1 MNRVKVWAY
10 SVIVAAVAVAA
21 LRSELLARRAEA
33 IALAD
38 ARLGAAAAQVTG
50 TTRAL
55 SREASAAAALAA
67 RDEHL
72 VQPLHPREPP
82 RPATKILPRKRGRD
96 VPPDPP
102 TADEET
108 REAALRDAARA
119 ALAGAE
125 KASGFALPDGT
136 VITAANREWL
146 ARKGE
151 PTVAEGEAMGL
162 LRGAIAGK
170 SQRGWVRLNGAVFY
184 AAAAPAGEGA
194 GLVVLAPLDEAWVKA
209 AGAATGAEVTLAAP
223 DVKPL
228 STLRGDAAQP
238 FAAFAPGAA
247 AAADVGRLGPASL
260 AVGPVRIPKLPQPWG
275 TPPAY
280 RARAVA
286 LEGLKGGQVVLA
298 VSTAAPLG
306 ALAASHWLALAIV
319 AGLLLLGVV
328 VGFLVRGAEGTSEL
342 PEKLLA
348 AAARIERGD
357 FAARAPALAG
367 RLGTISSALNKAA
380 ELAGPIAASLTAP
393 EPSFARV
400 LPLEAPQAPAPAPEP
415 AAPLVPEPPLAEAVP
430 AAALLQAA
438 ARTAAPGTVEVDEET
453 HWQQVFQDFLR
464 TRAACGEATEGLTYE
479 RFRLKLE
486 GNKAALVAKYAC
498 KSVKFQVYVK
508 DGKAALKATPVR

>member
-1 MNRVKVWAY
+1 
-10 SVIVAAVAVAA
+10 
-21 LRSELLARRAEA
+21 
-33 IALAD
+33 
-38 ARLGAAAAQVTG
+38 
-50 TTRAL
+50 
-55 SREASAAAALAA
+55 
-67 RDEHL
+67 
-72 VQPLHPREPP
+72 
-82 RPATKILPRKRGRD
+82 
-96 VPPDPP
+96 
-102 TADEET
+102 
-108 REAALRDAARA
+108 
-119 ALAGAE
+119 
-125 KASGFALPDGT
+125 
-136 VITAANREWL
+136 
-146 ARKGE
+146 
-151 PTVAEGEAMGL
+151 
-162 LRGAIAGK
+162 
-170 SQRGWVRLNGAVFY
+170 
-184 AAAAPAGEGA
+184 
-194 GLVVLAPLDEAWVKA
+194 
-209 AGAATGAEVTLAAP
+209 
-223 DVKPL
+223 
-228 STLRGDAAQP
+228 
-238 FAAFAPGAA
+238 
-247 AAADVGRLGPASL
+247 
-260 AVGPVRIPKLPQPWG
+260 
-275 TPPAY
+275 
-280 RARAVA
+280 
-286 LEGLKGGQVVLA
+286 
-298 VSTAAPLG
+298 
-306 ALAASHWLALAIV
+306 
-319 AGLLLLGVV
+319 
-328 VGFLVRGAEGTSEL
+328 VRGAEGTSEL